1 MNRGLGVVDYG
12 LERESMLKVIVMAGG
27 QGTRL
32 WPESRKER
40 PKQFLTLK
48 GGRPLILDAAESLC
62 DFISR
67 DNVFVVTGKSM
78 VPLVRESVPWLLEEN
93 FVIEPFGR
101 NTAPCIGFAAIT
113 LLRHDPDATMVVLS
127 ADHVIEPR
135 DVFCDTIRF
144 AAELVEESPERLVTL
159 SVKPATAATSYGYIE
174 QSAKINSPACQKWSH
189 FAEAFEVSRFHE
201 KPDKETAENFVQSGK
216 FNWNAGI
223 FVWKAQRIYDLI
235 VKYQPD
241 MAKQLDKIASAFDK
255 DDYNDILSQEFEQIK
270 SISIDYAVLEK
281 TDSLVTVAAP
291 FQWDDVGTW
300 QALDRINEGKHDKSG
315 NLFNSENSIA
325 VDSHDNIVRSDKPQ
339 QDIVLVGVDNLIV
352 VQSEQGLLI
361 ANKASDEKAFRT
373 AIAELNRR
381 KAAES

>member
-1 MNRGLGVVDYG
+1 
-12 LERESMLKVIVMAGG
+12 MLYVIVMAGG

-32 WPESRKER
+32 WPESHKER
-40 PKQFLTLK
+40 PKQFLALK
-48 GGRPLILDAAESLC
+48 DGRPLILDAAESLC

-78 VPLVRESVPWLLEEN
+78 VPLVRESVPWLSEEN
-93 FVIEPFGR
+93 LIIEPFGR
-101 NTAPCIGFAAIT
+101 NTAPCIGLTAISI
-113 LLRHDPDATMVVLS
+113 LRNDPDTTMVVLS

-144 AAELVEESPERLVTL
+144 ATELVEESPERLVTL
-159 SVKPATAATSYGYIE
+159 SVKPTTAATSYGYIE
-174 QSAKINSPACQKWSH
+174 QSAKINSAVCQKWSH

-201 KPDKETAENFVQSGK
+201 KPDKETAESFVQSGK

-223 FVWKAQRIYDLI
+223 FVWKARRIYDLI
-235 VKYQPD
+235 AKYQPD
-241 MAKQLDKIASAFDK
+241 MARRLNKIASAFDK
-255 DDYNDILSQEFEQIK
+255 VDYDDVLMQEFEQIE

-281 TDSLVTVAAP
+281 TDSLVTVAAS
-291 FQWDDVGTW
+291 FLWDDVGTW

-315 NLFNSENSIA
+315 NLFNDINIVA
-325 VDSHDNIVRSDKPQ
+325 VDCHNNIVRNDNLQ
-339 QDIVLVGVDNLIV
+339 QDVVLVGIDNLIV

-361 ANKASDEKAFRT
+361 ANKASDEKAFRA

-381 KAAES
+381 KIPKS